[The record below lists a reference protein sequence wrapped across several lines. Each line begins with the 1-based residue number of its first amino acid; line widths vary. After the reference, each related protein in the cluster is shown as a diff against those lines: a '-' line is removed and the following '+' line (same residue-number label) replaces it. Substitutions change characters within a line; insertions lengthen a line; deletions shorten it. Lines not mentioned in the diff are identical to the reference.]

1 MEHYFTNN
9 IDLKS
14 DIRTISYT
22 NQSDSFEF
30 LSDNGVFSKNKID
43 YGSKLL
49 IETIL
54 KNESRKKLTI
64 LDVGCGYGF
73 LGIVLA
79 KKLDSEV
86 VMGDVNKRAL
96 HLAERNRLKNKIR
109 GKTILSSSY
118 EKIEDEFDLI
128 VTNPPIRAGKEV
140 VLNILIN

>member
-1 MEHYFTNN
+1 MNGDFLEHYFTNN

-86 VMGDVNKRAL
+86 VMGDRK
-96 HLAERNRLKNKIR
+96 
-109 GKTILSSSY
+109 S
-118 EKIEDEFDLI
+118 
-128 VTNPPIRAGKEV
+128 V
-140 VLNILIN
+140 V